1 MDKKI
6 KVKEQIINNS
16 EISQGNGLNISYNKE
31 DLKKH
36 FPNLTSEIVQSKK
49 QLSIDAIRTKEEH
62 KEDPFETYKEDL
74 SNPGVF
80 DFIRRCESLK
90 EALEI
95 IEYLFKRKEIPEEL
109 YNLIKESLS
118 EEDGLN
124 KLISKIGGY
133 KEPGYY
139 QNKYYKN
146 I

>member
-6 KVKEQIINNS
+6 KVKEQIITNS
-16 EISQGNGLNISYNKE
+16 EINQQNGLNISYNKE

-49 QLSIDAIRTKEEH
+49 HLLIDAVRTKEEY

-90 EALEI
+90 DALDI

-109 YNLIKESLS
+109 YHLIKELLK